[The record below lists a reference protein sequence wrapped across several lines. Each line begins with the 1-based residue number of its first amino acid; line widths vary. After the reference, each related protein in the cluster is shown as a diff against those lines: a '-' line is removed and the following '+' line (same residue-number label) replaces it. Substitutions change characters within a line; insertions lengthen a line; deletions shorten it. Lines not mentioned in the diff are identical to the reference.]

1 MKRKKGEERN
11 EIVVLDSGIDTAAAE
26 NPFMACCSGPYMT
39 VWRIDW
45 SSKQSDTEFGNVR
58 ISPRPPGLSP
68 WLARF
73 NPCS

>member
-39 VWRIDW
+39 VWMR
-45 SSKQSDTEFGNVR
+45 
-58 ISPRPPGLSP
+58 
-68 WLARF
+68 
-73 NPCS
+73 